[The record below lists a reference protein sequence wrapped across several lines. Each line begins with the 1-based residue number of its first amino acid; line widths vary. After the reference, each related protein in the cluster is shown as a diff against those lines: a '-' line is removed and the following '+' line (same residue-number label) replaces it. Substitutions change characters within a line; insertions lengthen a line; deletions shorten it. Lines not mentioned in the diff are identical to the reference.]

1 MLRAYFLVG
10 SIALLLAAVLY
21 VRGLTESARNES
33 NFSAQAVSRMV
44 ALVLGVEEDERFY
57 HRLRE
62 LLDEIAEEMP
72 FPMIITDVK
81 GRPLFWNGVPD
92 VPFDESYDFD
102 ALRII
107 RVDDPPDEK
116 IAALINYAREFRREG
131 KMVHYFLPGSETRTV
146 QGYVCYGESNLAGRL
161 GRGITVQLLIF
172 LVFLVVGTLGWFL
185 VKRFEQESIWVGLAK
200 ETAHQMGTPL
210 TSLLGWI
217 QLSQVRL
224 DEREEEWLRPV
235 SESLEEMTLDL
246 DRLQKVSDRF
256 NSMGG
261 APQLKHGDL
270 RPVIRSTVDYFRS
283 RLPQLRV
290 QVEIRDHYDEVPLTP
305 HHPELLEWVVE
316 NLIKNALDSL
326 DKEQGQI
333 TVDLRSNATEA
344 GVELHVRDNG
354 RGIPPSERRKIF
366 RPGFSSRMG
375 GWGLGLTLSRRIVEE
390 YHGGRLYLLDSIEGH
405 GSCFVMR
412 LPA

>member
-1 MLRAYFLVG
+1 VG
-10 SIALLLAAVLY
+10 SLVLILAGILY
-21 VRGLTESARNES
+21 VRGLTQSARNES
-33 NFSAQAVSRMV
+33 NFSTQAISRMV
-44 ALVLGVEEDERFY
+44 AMVLGVEEDEHFY
-57 HRLRE
+57 QRLRG
-62 LLDEIAEEMP
+62 LLDKIAEEMP

-81 GRPLFWNGVPD
+81 GRPLFWKGVPGI
-92 VPFDESYDFD
+92 PFDESYSFD
-102 ALRII
+102 TLRRI
-107 RVDDPPDEK
+107 DLQHPPDAR
-116 IAALINYAREFRREG
+116 IAALIGRARAFRREG
-131 KMVHYFLPGSETRTV
+131 KMVPYFLPGSALRRV
-146 QGYVCYGESNLAGRL
+146 QGYVCYGESSLAGRL
-161 GRGITVQLLIF
+161 GKGVTIQLLIF
-172 LVFLVVGTLGWFL
+172 LVFLIIGTLGYFL

-210 TSLLGWI
+210 TSLMGWI
-217 QLSQVRL
+217 QLSQARL
-224 DEREEEWLRPV
+224 DEHGEDWVQPV
-235 SESLEEMTLDL
+235 NESLREMTLDL

-261 APQLKHGDL
+261 APQLKRGDL
-270 RPVIRSTVDYFRS
+270 RPVVKNTVDYFRS
-283 RLPQLRV
+283 RLPQYRM
-290 QVEIRDHYDEVPLTP
+290 QVEIRDHYDEVPLAA

-326 DKEQGQI
+326 DKKHGQI
-333 TVDLRSNATEA
+333 DVGLRYNASEG

-390 YHGGRLYLLDSIEGH
+390 YHGGRLFLLDSIEGH

>member
-1 MLRAYFLVG
+1 MG
-10 SIALLLAAVLY
+10 SLALLLAAVLH
-21 VRGLTESARNES
+21 VRGLTGSARNES
-33 NFSAQAVSRMV
+33 NFSAQAISRMV
-44 ALVLGVEEDERFY
+44 GLVLGVEEDERFY
-57 HRLRE
+57 HRLRQ

-72 FPMIITDVK
+72 FPMIITDLK
-81 GRPLFWNGVPD
+81 GRPLFWNGVED
-92 VPFDESYDFD
+92 IPFDESYDFD

-107 RVDDPPDEK
+107 RVDDPPDEN
-116 IAALINYAREFRREG
+116 IASLIGQARVFRREG
-131 KMVHYFLPGSETRTV
+131 KMVPYFLPGSELRRV

-161 GRGITVQLLIF
+161 GRGITVQLVMF

-224 DEREEEWLRPV
+224 GERSEEWLLPV
-235 SESLEEMTLDL
+235 NESLDEMTRDL

-261 APQLKHGDL
+261 APQLKRGDL
-270 RPVIRSTVDYFRS
+270 RPVVRGTVDYFRS

-290 QVEIRDHYDEVPLTP
+290 QVEIWDHYDEVPLTA

-333 TVDLRSNATEA
+333 KVDLRYNATEG

>member
-1 MLRAYFLVG
+1 VG
-10 SIALLLAAVLY
+10 SLALLLAGVLY
-21 VRGLTESARNES
+21 VRQLTESARNES
-33 NFSAQAVSRMV
+33 NFSAQAISRMV
-44 ALVLGVEEDERFY
+44 ALVLGVQEDERFY
-57 HRLRE
+57 QSLRQ

-72 FPMIITDVK
+72 FPMIITDVR
-81 GRPLFWNGVPD
+81 GRPLFWKGVPE
-92 VPFDESYDFD
+92 VPFDETYNFD
-102 ALRII
+102 TLRTID
-107 RVDDPPDEK
+107 VNDPPDAK
-116 IAALINYAREFRREG
+116 LAKLIDTARESRWQG
-131 KMVHYFLPGSETRTV
+131 KSVAYFLPDKEVHRV

-161 GRGITVQLLIF
+161 GRGIAVQLAIF
-172 LVFLVVGTLGWFL
+172 LVFLVIGTLGFFL

-217 QLSQVRL
+217 QLSQSRL
-224 DEREEEWLRPV
+224 DERDEDWVRPV
-235 SESLEEMTLDL
+235 RESLGEMTLDL

-261 APQLKHGDL
+261 APQLKRGDL
-270 RPVIRSTVDYFRS
+270 RPVVADTVNYFRS
-283 RLPQLRV
+283 RLPQHRV
-290 QVEIRDHYDEVPLTP
+290 HVEIRERYDEVPLSA
-305 HHPELLEWVVE
+305 HHPALLEWVVE

-333 TVDLRSNATEA
+333 SVELRYNATDG

-366 RPGFSSRMG
+366 RPGFSSRLG

-390 YHGGRLYLLDSIEGH
+390 YHGGRLFLLDSIEGH

-412 LPA
+412 LPVE